1 MKIDIKLLKKLCLI
15 PSPSRN
21 EQPIISFVINHCY
34 GIPNLTFEMDHYNN
48 LFITKNTTN
57 PDYYACVLAHMDQVI
72 THKSPFGISIH
83 NGVIS
88 GYHKSDKTPC
98 SLGLDDKVGI
108 CIALQLLKELPDLK
122 IVLTTEEEMGA
133 IGAREATT
141 NVDFL
146 NNVRYFLQADR
157 KGCSDFITFT
167 NGLNVVSPEFVV
179 DVSPIMQR
187 YGYSQ
192 NHGTLTDVGEFCE
205 ELEISGC
212 NLSCGYYLQ
221 HSSKEYGILDQMT
234 NCLNLMEEIIRT
246 LPEDKVYDLEVVSPY
261 KYNYPSEDD
270 PYGIY
275 SRYDDYGY
283 DFEWKPEG
291 SDQESDFDKYN
302 KACENAEQEQMKLAY
317 GEIPCDHCRNWDCM
331 NCKYLNDF

>member
-21 EQPIISFVINHCY
+21 EQPIISFIINHCY
-34 GIPNLTFEMDHYNN
+34 GIPNLTFEIDHYNN

-98 SLGLDDKVGI
+98 GLGLDDKVGI
-108 CIALQLLKELPDLK
+108 CIALQLLKTLPNLK
-122 IVLTTEEEMGA
+122 VVFTTEEELGA

-221 HSSKEYGILDQMT
+221 HSAKEYGILDQMT

-246 LPEDKVYDLEVVSPY
+246 LPEDKVYELDVQSY
-261 KYNYPSEDD
+261 KYDYPYEDD
-270 PYGIY
+270 PYGLY
-275 SRYDDYGY
+275 RQYDEHYGY
-283 DFEWKPEG
+283 DFEWKPDEKSWEADK
-291 SDQESDFDKYN
+291 SDEKTIINGIEYE
-302 KACENAEQEQMKLAY
+302 A
-317 GEIPCDHCRNWDCM
+317 IPCDYCKNFDCM
-331 NCKYLNDF
+331 NCKFANGF